1 MWSNPCLTMFGMSWA
16 MSQAF
21 SQSMGLYFGI
31 YWQSRIIV
39 CKWGSAFTEVIV
51 FSKLGSL
58 NSYLIDTIFHKHC
71 NLILYIY
78 INFPLQDLVLLYME
92 NVETSLDGNNMHQ
105 ISKEEVFR
113 YILTLHSLLENP
125 PGDYPDNLRED
136 TIKGFVKI
144 CSYIRYIFQHLNVH
158 A

>member
-1 MWSNPCLTMFGMSWA
+1 M
-16 MSQAF
+16 
-21 SQSMGLYFGI
+21 
-31 YWQSRIIV
+31 
-39 CKWGSAFTEVIV
+39 
-51 FSKLGSL
+51 
-58 NSYLIDTIFHKHC
+58 
-71 NLILYIY
+71 
-78 INFPLQDLVLLYME
+78 QDLVLLYME